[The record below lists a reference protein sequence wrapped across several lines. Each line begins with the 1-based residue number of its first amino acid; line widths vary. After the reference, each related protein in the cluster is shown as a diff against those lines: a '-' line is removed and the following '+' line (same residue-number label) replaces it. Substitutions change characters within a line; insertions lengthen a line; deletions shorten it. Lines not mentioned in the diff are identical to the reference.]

1 MNDSLARVTR
11 TVLQLVAA
19 GGLYALTQQIADDV
33 PDRYAPYVLL
43 AYTLIVTVSQ
53 NLVEQ
58 WTGKGLL
65 RPNSPPAPSSVPT
78 VGKVS

>member
-11 TVLQLVAA
+11 TLIQLVAA
-19 GGLYALTQQIADDV
+19 GGLYALTQQVADDV
-33 PDRYAPYVLL
+33 PTRYAPYVLL
-43 AYTLIVTVSQ
+43 GYTLLVTLAQ
-53 NLVEQ
+53 NLVES

-65 RPNSPPAPSSVPT
+65 RPDSPPAPSNVPT